1 MIELS
6 RVKFHEKENP
16 FDRGG
21 ICLACGDNSCGL
33 FHKQTV
39 SYKKSMLTDNISS
52 FETAAKTAMALYE
65 DGNEDGVWLF
75 TVDTDANNL
84 ACYNGYEHLL
94 YPLTEE
100 QKKAFVTVK
109 SVFRLDH
116 LGFECLYVNEN
127 FATFGIANGR
137 ASFIYSKSNQ
147 KPDFVNLAEITDKN
161 RVYVEKI
168 TDNWFYACK

>member
-1 MIELS
+1 M
-6 RVKFHEKENP
+6 
-16 FDRGG
+16 
-21 ICLACGDNSCGL
+21 L
-33 FHKQTV
+33 FR
-39 SYKKSMLTDNISS
+39 S
-52 FETAAKTAMALYE
+52 
-65 DGNEDGVWLF
+65 
-75 TVDTDANNL
+75 
-84 ACYNGYEHLL
+84 
-94 YPLTEE
+94 
-100 QKKAFVTVK
+100 
-109 SVFRLDH
+109 H

>member
-1 MIELS
+1 MILKDDTVLLRDFKREDIAK
-6 RVKFHEKENP
+6 RIEWETEKTEWQLWDAP
-16 FDRGG
+16 W
-21 ICLACGDNSCGL
+21 
-33 FHKQTV
+33 
-39 SYKKSMLTDNISS
+39 
-52 FETAAKTAMALYE
+52 EYE
-65 DGNEDGVWLF
+65 G
-75 TVDTDANNL
+75 
-84 ACYNGYEHLL
+84 
-94 YPLTEE
+94 LTEE

-161 RVYVEKI
+161 RVYVEEI

>member
-1 MIELS
+1 MILKDDTVLLRDFKREDIAK
-6 RVKFHEKENP
+6 RIEWETE
-16 FDRGG
+16 
-21 ICLACGDNSCGL
+21 
-33 FHKQTV
+33 QTEWQ
-39 SYKKSMLTDNISS
+39 LWDAPW
-52 FETAAKTAMALYE
+52 EYE
-65 DGNEDGVWLF
+65 G
-75 TVDTDANNL
+75 
-84 ACYNGYEHLL
+84 
-94 YPLTEE
+94 LTEE

>member
-1 MIELS
+1 MILKDDTVLLRDFKREDIAK
-6 RVKFHEKENP
+6 RIEWETE
-16 FDRGG
+16 
-21 ICLACGDNSCGL
+21 
-33 FHKQTV
+33 QTEWQ
-39 SYKKSMLTDNISS
+39 LWDGPW
-52 FETAAKTAMALYE
+52 EYE
-65 DGNEDGVWLF
+65 G
-75 TVDTDANNL
+75 
-84 ACYNGYEHLL
+84 
-94 YPLTEE
+94 LTEE

>member
-1 MIELS
+1 M
-6 RVKFHEKENP
+6 
-16 FDRGG
+16 
-21 ICLACGDNSCGL
+21 
-33 FHKQTV
+33 
-39 SYKKSMLTDNISS
+39 
-52 FETAAKTAMALYE
+52 
-65 DGNEDGVWLF
+65 
-75 TVDTDANNL
+75 
-84 ACYNGYEHLL
+84 L